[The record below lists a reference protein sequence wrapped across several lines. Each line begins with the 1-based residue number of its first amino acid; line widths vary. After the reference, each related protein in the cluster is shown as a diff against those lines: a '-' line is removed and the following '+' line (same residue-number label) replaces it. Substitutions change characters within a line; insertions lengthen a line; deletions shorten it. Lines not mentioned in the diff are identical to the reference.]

1 MNNNLQ
7 SNNSLGRS
15 SFIIYDANVLSAK
28 DKKTV
33 KNYEL
38 LAFDGFINLSYDND
52 VIIPRESLENRQFTD
67 DSILDNPFKLS
78 LIAPISQQI
87 DSVADLN
94 ANYENIIASQLEY
107 IGKSNLILLIFKT
120 APLFRSYNNMHFKSW
135 NYRQSVDNSAMF
147 ANMRFEEIR
156 TSYTP
161 NQNNTQDNGLN
172 TTNSFSATN
181 SSNPANQKPIDNGI
195 INTYTPDG
203 NTDNIQPSTKK
214 VLN

>member
-1 MNNNLQ
+1 MNNNIQ
-7 SNNSLGRS
+7 FNNSSSRG

-28 DKKTV
+28 DKNTV
-33 KNYEL
+33 KKYEL
-38 LAFDGFINLSYDND
+38 LAFDGFINLSYEND
-52 VIIPRESLENRQFTD
+52 VIIPREGLENRQFTD
-67 DSILDNPFKLS
+67 DSILENPFRFS
-78 LIAPISQQI
+78 LVAPISQQI

-94 ANYENIIASQLEY
+94 ANYENTIASQLEY

-120 APLFRSYNNMHFKSW
+120 APLFRSYNNMHLKSW
-135 NYRQSVDNSAMF
+135 NYRQSVENSAMF

-156 TSYTP
+156 TSYIP
-161 NQNNTQDNGLN
+161 NQNNKQDNGLN

-203 NTDNIQPSTKK
+203 NINNIQPSNGK